1 MEETKIPVKATP
13 GKPIVVFV
21 IGFFAGGV
29 IALTIDNASMF
40 SRFGKSSL
48 KTAPSEAS
56 ITFGGPSNPVAQSGD
71 VLRALL
77 DPGAATEYGG
87 YERSQKVLAFVDGVK
102 ANEIAAQIEA
112 VSARQTGN
120 RGYDVIRSLY
130 QKWVQ
135 LDPAAALRHAD
146 GLKGQD
152 RMTALDTVLSSW
164 ARKEPYEALAWMEEN
179 GDSLET
185 QSAVHGA
192 LSAIAEKNPEEAIDL
207 IEKSQAIRSIGT
219 SYHIRD
225 DWFRVLGINTGFL
238 YGIWAE
244 KDPQA
249 AMARALAIPNSQ
261 ERTNA
266 LQSVAWQWACQNP
279 RAAWEWGSGLEH
291 ARDRDAVLQNIVSAV
306 VGGGDTNQ
314 AIAFLDTLAP
324 GQARR
329 TALQQIVSSM
339 AMSDPQS
346 AYQFARSRDESGS
359 QQQVY
364 ADIASQ
370 WARTDPKRAFEMA
383 LNELDPGHARNSAIQ
398 NIISLVTVRDIALA
412 QVMLQQL
419 DGESMRSSVHAVAS
433 TLAKKDINGALDWA
447 GRLPEGD
454 AKNNAYSTILSV
466 WSQEDPEEA
475 LAYGQ
480 KIEDE
485 KLRRL
490 SLQSAL
496 NRWSYEDA
504 VDAMNW
510 AVENLEAKE
519 QEELIPESLLGRWVD
534 QDVAGS
540 AEWVADLPEGYLRN
554 RCIANLVSYW
564 SQQDLVAAGQ
574 WLKKLKHGDGRDQAV
589 DRYASRVF
597 ETDPEAALIW
607 VQSISKEELRAQ
619 QVENF
624 ARRYL
629 QKDQAKAKRW
639 IANSS
644 LPLEKQAELLEA
656 VDRN

>member
-1 MEETKIPVKATP
+1 MKVANVPEKATRR
-13 GKPIVVFV
+13 KPIVVFV
-21 IGFFAGGV
+21 LGFFAGGV
-29 IALTIDNASMF
+29 FALTIGKASMF
-40 SRFGKSSL
+40 SRFGNPPL

-56 ITFGGPSNPVAQSGD
+56 ITFGGPPNPVVQSGD
-71 VLRALL
+71 DLGALL

-112 VSARQTGN
+112 VSARQTCN
-120 RGYDVIRSLY
+120 RGYDLIRSLY

-152 RMTALDTVLSSW
+152 RMTALATVLSSW

-185 QSAVHGA
+185 QLAVQGA

-219 SYHIRD
+219 SYRIHD
-225 DWFRVLGINTGFL
+225 DWIRVMGIDPGFL

-249 AMARALAIPNSQ
+249 AMARAITIPNSQ

-266 LQSVAWQWACQNP
+266 LQSVASHWAFQDP
-279 RAAWEWGSGLEH
+279 RAAWEWGSGLERT
-291 ARDRDAVLQNIVSAV
+291 RDRDAVLRQIVSAV
-306 VGGGDTNQ
+306 VGDGDTGQ
-314 AIAFLDTLAP
+314 AIAFLEAMAP

-329 TALQQIVSSM
+329 SALQQIVSSM
-339 AMSDPQS
+339 ATSDPES
-346 AYQFARSRDESGS
+346 AYEFARSRDESGS
-359 QQQVY
+359 EQQLY

-370 WARTDPKRAFEMA
+370 WARTDPNRAFEIA

-398 NIISLVTVRDIALA
+398 NIISLVAVRDIALA
-412 QVMLQQL
+412 QEMLQQL
-419 DGESMRSSVHAVAS
+419 DGESMRNSVHSVAS
-433 TLAKKDINGALDWA
+433 TLAKKDVTGALAWA
-447 GRLPEGD
+447 GELPEGD
-454 AKNNAYSTILSV
+454 AKNNAYSTILSE
-466 WSQEDPEEA
+466 WSQEDPEAA
-475 LAYGQ
+475 LAHGL
-480 KIEDE
+480 KIGDQ

-490 SLQSAL
+490 CLQSAL
-496 NRWSYEDA
+496 NRWSCEEA
-504 VDAMNW
+504 VNAMTW

-519 QEELIPESLLGRWVD
+519 QEDLIPESLLGSWVD

-540 AEWVADLPEGYLRN
+540 ADWVATLPEGDLRN
-554 RCIANLVSYW
+554 RCIANLVSRW
-564 SQQDLVAAGQ
+564 SHQDLVAAGQ
-574 WLKKLKHGDGRDQAV
+574 WLKTLKHGDGRDQAV

-597 ETDPEAALIW
+597 EADPEAALIW
-607 VQSISKEELRAQ
+607 VESIGKEELRAQ

-629 QKDQAKAKRW
+629 RKDQAKAKRW

-644 LPLEKQAELLEA
+644 LPPEKQAELLKAAEQ
-656 VDRN
+656 R